1 MSLVAGHVQIR
12 SKIDILKWLQMF
24 SAIFH
29 WFSVI
34 LLSIEN
40 HPCKQNLKS
49 LDGPLKSFHFLFGS
63 EIQVTWQNWMKIFSQ
78 TLQTCLNPNS
88 AKITRWAIQTQVN
101 LLTRWAIQ
109 AQVNLLT
116 RWAIQ
121 ARVNLLTR
129 WAIQAQV
136 NHTFISCS
144 LPCNV
149 YMINL
154 F

>member
-1 MSLVAGHVQIR
+1 
-12 SKIDILKWLQMF
+12 
-24 SAIFH
+24 
-29 WFSVI
+29 
-34 LLSIEN
+34 
-40 HPCKQNLKS
+40 
-49 LDGPLKSFHFLFGS
+49 
-63 EIQVTWQNWMKIFSQ
+63 
-78 TLQTCLNPNS
+78 
-88 AKITRWAIQTQVN
+88 VN

-109 AQVNLLT
+109 AQ
-116 RWAIQ
+116 
-121 ARVNLLTR
+121 VNLLTR